1 VCFSK
6 QCLEDLDE
14 SMEQADIDRAF
25 AEFDLIRPHPAPA
38 LRHAMLCVG
47 CGSERYTFNNSGSNE
62 AGSRV
67 CDDCG
72 VVQPGNVI
80 FEQMFGR
87 KCAKH
92 TSNYKRIHHWHE
104 RISQLLIMESRIP
117 PEHMVAIGTRLLDG
131 SHAVISK
138 DTIRGVL
145 RSLNLQVYIEKW
157 LQIIERCTGI
167 YPPCPGPVI
176 LERLDHQF
184 KEIEKPFLVTK
195 PDSRRNFLNY
205 NYVFSR
211 LLQRMDCAKFCMFF
225 PLIRSKQKLR
235 NLDET
240 WAKMTTL
247 MGWPSEPLQLVAP
260 FAVKLQSPTSLLQRL
275 VGTTL
280 GLAPA
285 VPRPMPF
292 RTVCRSSTPK
302 FSKGPPNR
310 ERPKALQFAQPTQT
324 LALQLKRRKR
334 DRMASSLQSPRQ

>member
-1 VCFSK
+1 
-6 QCLEDLDE
+6 
-14 SMEQADIDRAF
+14 MEQEDIDRAF

-47 CGSERYTFNNSGSNE
+47 CGSERYTYNNSGSNE

-72 VVQPGNVI
+72 VVQPGCVI
-80 FEQMFGR
+80 FEEMFGR
-87 KCAKH
+87 KCTRH
-92 TSNYKRIHHWHE
+92 LSNYKRIHHWHE
-104 RISQLLIMESRIP
+104 RVSQLLIMESRIP

-131 SHAVISK
+131 THTVISK

-167 YPPCPGPVI
+167 YPPCPGPII
-176 LERLDHQF
+176 LERLDQQF

-195 PDSRRNFLNY
+195 PDTRRNFLNY
-205 NYVFSR
+205 NYVFCR
-211 LLQRMDCAKFCMFF
+211 LLQRMDCTKFCMFF

-235 NLDET
+235 LLDET

-247 MGWPSEPLQLVAP
+247 MGWPLEPLQQVAP
-260 FAVKLQSPTSLLQRL
+260 FAVKLQAPTALLQRL
-275 VGTTL
+275 IASISN
-280 GLAPA
+280 LAPA

-292 RTVCRSSTPK
+292 RTVCRSSTPA
-302 FSKGPPNR
+302 FSKEPQHAK
-310 ERPKALQFAQPTQT
+310 RPKASQPERLIQT
-324 LALQLKRRKR
+324 LTLQLKRRKR
-334 DRMASSLQSPRQ
+334 DKTASPIPEPSRS

>member
-1 VCFSK
+1 
-6 QCLEDLDE
+6 
-14 SMEQADIDRAF
+14 
-25 AEFDLIRPHPAPA
+25 
-38 LRHAMLCVG
+38 
-47 CGSERYTFNNSGSNE
+47 
-62 AGSRV
+62 
-67 CDDCG
+67 
-72 VVQPGNVI
+72 
-80 FEQMFGR
+80 MFGR

-260 FAVKLQSPTSLLQRL
+260 FAVKLQSPTLLLQRL

-334 DRMASSLQSPRQ
+334 DRTASMLQSPRQ

>member
-1 VCFSK
+1 
-6 QCLEDLDE
+6 
-14 SMEQADIDRAF
+14 MEQADIDRAF

-38 LRHAMLCVG
+38 LRNAMLCVG
-47 CGSERYTFNNSGSNE
+47 CGSERYTYNNSGSNE
-62 AGSRV
+62 AGARV

-72 VVQPGNVI
+72 VVQPGNVV

-87 KCAKH
+87 TCSKH

-131 SHAVISK
+131 SHAVVSK
-138 DTIRGVL
+138 DTIRSVL

-184 KEIEKPFLVTK
+184 KEIEQPFLMTK
-195 PDSRRNFLNY
+195 PETRRNFLNY

-211 LLQRMDCAKFCMFF
+211 LLQRMHCTKFCMFF

-240 WAKMTTL
+240 WAKMTVL
-247 MGWPSEPLQLVAP
+247 MGWPLEPLQLVAP
-260 FAVKLQSPTSLLQRL
+260 FAVKLQNHSALLQRL
-275 VGTTL
+275 IATTL
-280 GLAPA
+280 HSAPA
-285 VPRPMPF
+285 VPRPVPY
-292 RTVCRSSTPK
+292 RTACRSSTPK
-302 FSKGPPNR
+302 SSTAPQRAKPPT
-310 ERPKALQFAQPTQT
+310 ALQFAQPIQT
-324 LALQLKRRKR
+324 LTLQLKRRKR
-334 DRMASSLQSPRQ
+334 DRTASGSREQCR

>member
-1 VCFSK
+1 
-6 QCLEDLDE
+6 
-14 SMEQADIDRAF
+14 MEQADIDRAF

-38 LRHAMLCVG
+38 LRNAMLCVG
-47 CGSERYTFNNSGSNE
+47 CGSERYTFNSSGSNE
-62 AGSRV
+62 AGARV

-87 KCAKH
+87 VCSKH

-131 SHAVISK
+131 SHTVISK

-157 LQIIERCTGI
+157 LQIIERCTGV

-176 LERLDHQF
+176 LQRLDEQF
-184 KEIEKPFLVTK
+184 KEIEKPFLMTK
-195 PDSRRNFLNY
+195 PETRRNFLNY

-211 LLQRMDCAKFCMFF
+211 LLQRMDCTKFCMFF

-235 NLDET
+235 SLDET
-240 WAKMTTL
+240 WAKMTAL
-247 MGWPSEPLQLVAP
+247 MGWPLEPLQLVAP
-260 FAVKLQSPTSLLQRL
+260 FAVKLQAPSALLQRL
-275 VGTTL
+275 VGSVSN
-280 GLAPA
+280 LAQA

-292 RTVCRSSTPK
+292 RMVCRSSTPRAAK
-302 FSKGPPNR
+302 EPPKR
-310 ERPKALQFAQPTQT
+310 ERPKALQFEQPIQT
-324 LALQLKRRKR
+324 LALQLKRRKH
-334 DRMASSLQSPRQ
+334 DRAATLLRPPRQ

>member
-1 VCFSK
+1 
-6 QCLEDLDE
+6 
-14 SMEQADIDRAF
+14 MEQADIDRAF

-47 CGSERYTFNNSGSNE
+47 CGSERYTYNNSGSNE
-62 AGSRV
+62 AGARV

-72 VVQPGNVI
+72 VVQPGNVV

-87 KCAKH
+87 TCSKH

-131 SHAVISK
+131 SHAVVSK
-138 DTIRGVL
+138 DTIRSVL

-184 KEIEKPFLVTK
+184 KEIEKPFLMTK
-195 PDSRRNFLNY
+195 PETRRNFLNY

-211 LLQRMDCAKFCMFF
+211 LLQRMNCTKFCMFF

-240 WAKMTTL
+240 WAKMTAL
-247 MGWPSEPLQLVAP
+247 MGWPLEPLQLVAP
-260 FAVKLQSPTSLLQRL
+260 FAVKLQNHSALLQRL
-275 VGTTL
+275 VATTL
-280 GLAPA
+280 HLAPA
-285 VPRPMPF
+285 VPRPVPY
-292 RTVCRSSTPK
+292 RTACRSSTPK
-302 FSKGPPNR
+302 SSTAPQRAKPPT
-310 ERPKALQFAQPTQT
+310 ALQFAQPIQT
-324 LALQLKRRKR
+324 LTLQLKRRKR
-334 DRMASSLQSPRQ
+334 DRTASGSREQYR